1 MSHQYKKVPA
11 GVLISRLPKIHT
23 GGSAKCLLR
32 QNIGQRTYASVLLGR
47 GVPIKEVSE
56 NLGHADV
63 AFTLWIYTHCMPGF
77 RDKAATEME
86 AAFADADKAQR
97 EKEEKEN
104 RNGAQKLPAGPGA
117 APGAATAENDAIQA
131 VVN

>member
-1 MSHQYKKVPA
+1 
-11 GVLISRLPKIHT
+11 
-23 GGSAKCLLR
+23 
-32 QNIGQRTYASVLLGR
+32 
-47 GVPIKEVSE
+47 
-56 NLGHADV
+56 
-63 AFTLWIYTHCMPGF
+63 MPGF